1 MPHRNVAFG
10 PDGEGEAGIRPLAIF
25 ITVLR
30 FLCAEAAR
38 QRVQNVSSLLGR
50 VASARRPKSK
60 ASRGTLLG
68 GTILRDTMF
77 GGRRA
82 SVSVT
87 GGDRKTLLN
96 NALTHGNEKSIFQ
109 GLAMF
114 EECFLDSVKDTSY
127 PCTK

>member
-1 MPHRNVAFG
+1 
-10 PDGEGEAGIRPLAIF
+10 
-25 ITVLR
+25 
-30 FLCAEAAR
+30 
-38 QRVQNVSSLLGR
+38 
-50 VASARRPKSK
+50 
-60 ASRGTLLG
+60 
-68 GTILRDTMF
+68 MF

-96 NALTHGNEKSIFQ
+96 NALTHENEKSIFQ

-114 EECFLDSVKDTSY
+114 EECFLGSVKDTSY